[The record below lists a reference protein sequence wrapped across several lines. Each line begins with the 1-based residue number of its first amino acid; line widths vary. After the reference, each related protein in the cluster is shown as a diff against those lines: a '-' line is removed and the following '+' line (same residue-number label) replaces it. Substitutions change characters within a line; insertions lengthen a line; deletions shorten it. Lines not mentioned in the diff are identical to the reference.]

1 MTIQEAAEFL
11 CAHDNYLILTH
22 RRPDGDTIGCAAALC
37 TVLRQMGKTAGVLY
51 NRETTEHFAPYIEE
65 LWVADDFDYETGVS
79 VDLAALNLFPDNAE
93 QFKTRVDLAI
103 DHHPSYERFGKHD
116 CVHPECAA
124 CGEVIYELAD
134 RLGQLTAATRRFYP
148 NWDEARYQDCLR
160 RFALDEGKR
169 VSELSEGMKVKYQ
182 LALAMSHHAKLLI
195 LDEPTSG
202 LDPAARDDLLGLFL
216 ELVERDGASVLFSTH
231 ITSDLDACADT
242 ITYIRNGEIFA
253 SEARRAFTGRYRYLR
268 ADEAAVSPEL
278 AAKLIAPRRHQGEIE
293 GLLRTADAPEAGSP
307 ATLEQIMV
315 HLEREV
321 EA

>member
-1 MTIQEAAEFL
+1 
-11 CAHDNYLILTH
+11 
-22 RRPDGDTIGCAAALC
+22 
-37 TVLRQMGKTAGVLY
+37 
-51 NRETTEHFAPYIEE
+51 
-65 LWVADDFDYETGVS
+65 
-79 VDLAALNLFPDNAE
+79 
-93 QFKTRVDLAI
+93 
-103 DHHPSYERFGKHD
+103 
-116 CVHPECAA
+116 
-124 CGEVIYELAD
+124 
-134 RLGQLTAATRRFYP
+134 
-148 NWDEARYQDCLR
+148 
-160 RFALDEGKR
+160 
-169 VSELSEGMKVKYQ
+169 MKVKYQ
-182 LALAMSHHAKLLI
+182 LSLAMSHHAKLLI

-216 ELVERDGASVLFSTH
+216 ELMERDGASVLFSTH

-253 SEARRAFTGRYRYLR
+253 SEPRRTFTERYRYLR

>member
-1 MTIQEAAEFL
+1 MEALRVEGLCKQYPAFALKNVSFSMEAGTIMGF
-11 CAHDNYLILTH
+11 
-22 RRPDGDTIGCAAALC
+22 IGRNGA
-37 TVLRQMGKTAGVLY
+37 GKT
-51 NRETTEHFAPYIEE
+51 TT
-65 LWVADDFDYETGVS
+65 LKS
-79 VDLAALNLFPDNAE
+79 MLRL
-93 QFKTRVDLAI
+93 
-103 DHHPSYERFGKHD
+103 
-116 CVHPECAA
+116 VHPDAGSVTVCGLDTAEDEMAVKACIGFVTGTAA
-124 CGEVIYELAD
+124 YYPRK

-148 NWDEARYQDCLR
+148 DWDEARYQDCLR
-160 RFALDEGKR
+160 RFALDEGKH

-182 LALAMSHHAKLLI
+182 LALAMSHHAQLLI

-216 ELVERDGASVLFSTH
+216 ELVAQDGASVLFSTH
-231 ITSDLDACADT
+231 ITSDLEACADT

-253 SEARRAFTGRYRYLR
+253 SEPRRAFTERYRYLR
-268 ADEAAVSPEL
+268 CDEAKLPPEL

-293 GLLRTADAPEAGSP
+293 GLLLAAEAPEAGVP

>member
-1 MTIQEAAEFL
+1 MEILKIEGL
-11 CAHDNYLILTH
+11 CKQYPAFSLKNISFSMEPGTVM
-22 RRPDGDTIGCAAALC
+22 GFIGRNGA
-37 TVLRQMGKTAGVLY
+37 GKTTTLKSMLRLVHPDAGHV
-51 NRETTEHFAPYIEE
+51 E
-65 LWVADDFDYETGVS
+65 LCGMDV
-79 VDLAALNLFPDNAE
+79 AE
-93 QFKTRVDLAI
+93 Q
-103 DHHPSYERFGKHD
+103 
-116 CVHPECAA
+116 
-124 CGEVIYELAD
+124 ELAVKAQIGFVSGAAGYYPRK

-253 SEARRAFTGRYRYLR
+253 SEARRTFTERYRYLR
-268 ADEAAVSPEL
+268 ADEGTVPPEL
-278 AAKLIAPRRHQGEIE
+278 AAKLIAPRRHQGEVE
-293 GLLRTADAPEAGSP
+293 GLLLAADAPGAGSP

>member
-1 MTIQEAAEFL
+1 MIEVRGLKKTF
-11 CAHDNYLILTH
+11 
-22 RRPDGDTIGCAAALC
+22 DGFAALDGADLS
-37 TVLRQMGKTAGVLY
+37 VPRGAVYGLVGPNGAGKTTTLKSMLRLVHLDAGHV
-51 NRETTEHFAPYIEE
+51 EICGMD
-65 LWVADDFDYETGVS
+65 V
-79 VDLAALNLFPDNAE
+79 AE
-93 QFKTRVDLAI
+93 Q
-103 DHHPSYERFGKHD
+103 
-116 CVHPECAA
+116 
-124 CGEVIYELAD
+124 ELAVKAQIGFVTGSAAYYPRK

-253 SEARRAFTGRYRYLR
+253 SEARRAFTERYRYLR
-268 ADEAAVSPEL
+268 VDEAAVPPEL

>member
-1 MTIQEAAEFL
+1 MEILKIEGL
-11 CAHDNYLILTH
+11 CKKYPAFSLKNVTFSMEN
-22 RRPDGDTIGCAAALC
+22 GTVMGFIGRNGA
-37 TVLRQMGKTAGVLY
+37 GKTTTLKSMLRLVHPDAGHV
-51 NRETTEHFAPYIEE
+51 E
-65 LWVADDFDYETGVS
+65 LCGMDV
-79 VDLAALNLFPDNAE
+79 AE
-93 QFKTRVDLAI
+93 Q
-103 DHHPSYERFGKHD
+103 
-116 CVHPECAA
+116 
-124 CGEVIYELAD
+124 ELAVKAQIGFVTGSAAYYPRK

-231 ITSDLDACADT
+231 I
-242 ITYIRNGEIFA
+242 RNGEIFA
-253 SEARRAFTGRYRYLR
+253 SEARRAFTERYRYLR
-268 ADEAAVSPEL
+268 ADEAAVLPEL

>member
-1 MTIQEAAEFL
+1 MEILKIEGL
-11 CAHDNYLILTH
+11 CKQYHVFSLKNVSFSMESGTVM
-22 RRPDGDTIGCAAALC
+22 GFIGRNGA
-37 TVLRQMGKTAGVLY
+37 GKTTTLKSMLRLVHPDAGHV
-51 NRETTEHFAPYIEE
+51 E
-65 LWVADDFDYETGVS
+65 LCGMDV
-79 VDLAALNLFPDNAE
+79 AE
-93 QFKTRVDLAI
+93 Q
-103 DHHPSYERFGKHD
+103 
-116 CVHPECAA
+116 
-124 CGEVIYELAD
+124 ELAVKAQIGFVTGSAAYYPRK

-253 SEARRAFTGRYRYLR
+253 SEARRAFTERYRYLR
-268 ADEAAVSPEL
+268 ADEDAVSPEL

-307 ATLEQIMV
+307 ATLGQIMV

>member
-1 MTIQEAAEFL
+1 MEILKIEGL
-11 CAHDNYLILTH
+11 CKKYPAFSLKDVSFSMESGTVM
-22 RRPDGDTIGCAAALC
+22 GFIGRNGA
-37 TVLRQMGKTAGVLY
+37 GKTTTLKSMLRLVHPDAGHV
-51 NRETTEHFAPYIEE
+51 E
-65 LWVADDFDYETGVS
+65 LCGMDV
-79 VDLAALNLFPDNAE
+79 AE
-93 QFKTRVDLAI
+93 Q
-103 DHHPSYERFGKHD
+103 
-116 CVHPECAA
+116 
-124 CGEVIYELAD
+124 ELAVKAQIGFVTGSAAYYPRK
-134 RLGQLTAATRRFYP
+134 RLAQLTAATRRFYP

-253 SEARRAFTGRYRYLR
+253 SDLR